1 METDTGIHRM
11 ELTAVIK
18 AMAYCEK
25 YRYINNLH
33 IISDS
38 QYVVGLANRKEKLTA
53 RNFITAKGNPLRST
67 DLIKQ
72 FFAYTERFHIR
83 FTKVKSHQ
91 QETPE
96 NKYNREADQLC
107 RKIMRQVI
115 EEFNETDSTS
125 EE

>member
-1 METDTGIHRM
+1 M

-18 AMAYCEK
+18 ALAYCEK
-25 YRYINNLH
+25 YRYINTFH

-38 QYVVGLANRKEKLTA
+38 QYVVRLVDRKEKLISH
-53 RNFITAKGNPLRST
+53 NFLTKKGNPLRST

-72 FFAYTERFHIR
+72 FFAYTEHFNIR

-107 RKIMRQVI
+107 RKIMRQII
-115 EEFNETDSTS
+115 EEFNETDSSS